1 MAVFE
6 TILKSDLSRPVQVVR
21 LQGNLFSADNGGNR
35 ITVEVSSDGEPAE
48 LLGNVTGF
56 VIRADGET
64 VVVNGTLEENRAS
77 IVLPASAYVVVG
89 AVSIVIKVGETTVGA
104 CTANVYKSTTDNIV
118 DPGHEIPSLA
128 ELLAQIAACR
138 TATNDANDAALLANT
153 KAGLANDAA
162 TLANT
167 KAGLA
172 DEKAT
177 LANTKAELA
186 DEKATLANEKA
197 AAANTAAQYANTAGA
212 KIDNMTVDAV
222 ALSEGANPTATI
234 TEVDGH
240 KHIAFGLIR
249 GPKGNPG
256 KDFHIKKTFSSISAM
271 NAYAGTDIEEND
283 FAMIDTGSV
292 QDPDTGKLYCYEPE
306 QTPKWRYIGDLSGA
320 QGIKGEPGN
329 GIYSVELNPDYTLT
343 VTLEDGTAFT
353 TNPIRG
359 ATGETGATGATGAVG
374 ATPQFSIGTV
384 QGGTG
389 ADASITGTPENPVLN
404 LTLPKG
410 ETGDTGATPDLS
422 IGTVQTLNAGQ
433 NAYVELDETSTP
445 EAPVLNFGIPKGA
458 DATISAQT
466 VQYQQGDSPS
476 TIPQGTWLDD
486 IPSITP
492 GKTLWIKLVI
502 TWNDNTTSTL
512 YVPARQG
519 IDGSGAIVSITMN
532 GSIVN
537 IDSSGNADLGTVLTQ
552 HQDISGKAD
561 KVSGATDGN
570 FAALDSNGNLTDS
583 GHKHSDYLTSHQD
596 ITGKMDKVT
605 GATGGDL
612 PVFDA
617 NGNVVDSG
625 LKPSDI
631 HTDISG
637 KADKVTGATA
647 GNFAGLDS
655 NGNLTDSGSKA
666 SDFLTSNDITGK
678 ADKVVGA
685 TGGDFP
691 VLDSNGNLVDSG
703 TKPSDFLTS
712 HQDIT
717 GKADK
722 VTGATGGDFAGLDSN
737 GNLVDSGYTAS
748 DFMNQTDKSSINQAI
763 SRLRSDIAIVEDES
777 TATHIISE
785 GSYVCWHGL
794 LYTASDDI
802 AVGDTLGPSVLTPCV
817 NGIANIFNTQIEGL
831 SARIDQLDP
840 EQGSAIFTDVA
851 FSVASNAWT
860 ESSGLYTYTYSNVLI
875 TANSGIEVFY
885 DSSFRSAIAGDIY
898 VTKNTGNIVFTTTK
912 APIGTMTGT
921 LRVIVSVSGIL
932 PVTKG
937 GIGATTAKGGRQNL
951 NTSIRKIPITF
962 SSVSSLPQTAYDAD
976 ITADMVP
983 TDWSFSN
990 PSAIPA
996 GLVCTTAAG
1005 SVTISLPT
1013 GGTISGETDVSFGL
1027 VNPRTVADDGT
1038 GQQQEQYVGDYVQ
1051 VGAQS
1056 LTSSQKAQVRTNIGA
1071 ADASEIG
1078 NVPSGTTVEGQISTL
1093 SGQMAKKANTKIV
1106 QLTNGAT
1113 VTFTFPSNMGF
1124 MLQIYRA
1131 NSGDTGYNGFY
1142 IGQAHT
1148 SSGSIRAIQDSSVV
1162 SISIAKNVL
1171 SMTASSNY
1179 VYAIIYAYENI
1190 DS

>member
-89 AVSIVIKVGETTVGA
+89 TVSIVIKVGETTVGA
-104 CTANVYKSTTDNIV
+104 CTANVYKSTTDKIV

-128 ELLAQIAACR
+128 ELLQQIADCR
-138 TATNDANDAALLANT
+138 TATGAANDAADLANT
-153 KAGLANDAA
+153 KAGLAN
-162 TLANT
+162 
-167 KAGLA
+167 
-172 DEKAT
+172 E
-177 LANTKAELA
+177 KAELA
-186 DEKATLANEKA
+186 DSKATAANNAAALANEKA
-197 AAANTAAQYANTAGA
+197 ALANEKAELADQKATAANNATTYANTAGS
-212 KIDNMTVDAV
+212 KIDNMTVDAIG
-222 ALSEGANPTATI
+222 LSPGANPTATI

-240 KHIAFGLIR
+240 KHIAFGLVQ
-249 GPKGNPG
+249 GAKGNRG
-256 KDFHIKKTFSSISAM
+256 KDFHISKTFSSIAAM
-271 NAYAGTDIEEND
+271 NAYSGSDLELYD
-283 FAMIDTGSV
+283 YAMIDTGDV
-292 QDPDTGKLYCYEPE
+292 EDPDTGKLYCYEE
-306 QTPKWRYIGDLSGA
+306 DHLWHYIGDLSGA
-320 QGIKGEPGN
+320 QGIKGETGV
-329 GIYSVELNPDYTLT
+329 GIFSVALNNDYTLT
-343 VTLEDGTAFT
+343 VTLDDNTEFT
-353 TNPIRG
+353 LGPIRG
-359 ATGETGATGATGAVG
+359 ATGPTGATGATGA
-374 ATPQFSIGTV
+374 A
-384 QGGTG
+384 
-389 ADASITGTPENPVLN
+389 
-404 LTLPKG
+404 
-410 ETGDTGATPDLS
+410 
-422 IGTVQTLNAGQ
+422 
-433 NAYVELDETSTP
+433 
-445 EAPVLNFGIPKGA
+445 
-458 DATISAQT
+458 ATISAQT

-561 KVSGATDGN
+561 KVSEAADGN

-637 KADKVTGATA
+637 KADKVTVATA

-722 VTGATGGDFAGLDSN
+722 VTGATSGNFAGLDSN
-737 GNLVDSGYTAS
+737 GNLTDSGSKAS
-748 DFMNQTDKSSINQAI
+748 DFLTAHQDISGKADTQTVAY
-763 SRLRSDIAIVEDES
+763 VETGN
-777 TATHIISE
+777 TATRS
-785 GSYVCWHGL
+785 
-794 LYTASDDI
+794 YTAGQYVIWKGTLCSAATDI
-802 AVGDTLGPSVLTPCV
+802 NSGDTLSALTMLPIQ
-817 NGIANIFNTQIEGL
+817 NGIGNT
-831 SARIDQLDP
+831 LDSKKVDKN
-840 EQGSAIFTDVA
+840 QGSANAGKALGINSQGMVEPVPFSGDDFTGATSSTAGVHGYVPAPAAGDDAKYLKGDGTWATTPYPSVMTGATASAAGAAGLAPAPTAGQQLTYLRGDGTWDNPPGSKPIWIALDTVTNTSGSYTHTTTTELVTAGMKAIQIEVTNPDA
-851 FSVASNAWT
+851 FNDEITITVSDGSITLTCASVAGTSGVTVAVQKPLNPSEGDPPAVTST
-860 ESSGLYTYTYSNVLI
+860 EFDIL
-875 TANSGIEVFY
+875 ANRIGML
-885 DSSFRSAIAGDIY
+885 
-898 VTKNTGNIVFTTTK
+898 GNLTTTEK
-912 APIGTMTGT
+912 T
-921 LRVIVSVSGIL
+921 
-932 PVTKG
+932 
-937 GIGATTAKGGRQNL
+937 NL
-951 NTSIRKIPITF
+951 
-962 SSVSSLPQTAYDAD
+962 
-976 ITADMVP
+976 
-983 TDWSFSN
+983 
-990 PSAIPA
+990 
-996 GLVCTTAAG
+996 
-1005 SVTISLPT
+1005 
-1013 GGTISGETDVSFGL
+1013 
-1027 VNPRTVADDGT
+1027 
-1038 GQQQEQYVGDYVQ
+1038 
-1051 VGAQS
+1051 VGAVNEV
-1056 LTSSQKAQVRTNIGA
+1056 K
-1071 ADASEIG
+1071 
-1078 NVPSGTTVEGQISTL
+1078 STL
-1093 SGQMAKKANTKIV
+1093 SDQMTQKVNMKKIA
-1106 QLTNGAT
+1106 LTNGEA
-1113 VTFTFPSNMGF
+1113 VTFTFPSNTPF
-1124 MLQIYRA
+1124 LLQVYKA
-1131 NSGDTGYNGFY
+1131 NTTDTGNNGLY
-1142 IGQAHT
+1142 VGQAHNAGNVKAVLAAST
-1148 SSGSIRAIQDSSVV
+1148 ATV
-1162 SISIAKNVL
+1162 SISGKAL
-1171 SMTASSNY
+1171 SITASSANMT
-1179 VYAIIYAYENI
+1179 AIIYAYE
-1190 DS
+1190 SLE